1 VKVDTVRVGI
11 QEYRRATIQGEMTA
25 TNQRQQASKI
35 IVRRALK
42 GKVLSTEGESKV
54 RPQEGGMRAV
64 NPSHEIVFNSE
75 GTVSKKRR
83 DRGAS
88 LGNASDRKY
97 NHRQE
102 PSWRHFGS

>member
-54 RPQEGGMRAV
+54 RPQGEGMHAV
-64 NPSHEIVFNSE
+64 NPSHEIVWIVNLAPGE
-75 GTVSKKRR
+75 EKTVRYRYQALILQSRER
-83 DRGAS
+83 YTCA
-88 LGNASDRKY
+88 
-97 NHRQE
+97 
-102 PSWRHFGS
+102 W